1 MKKLIILLLILSA
14 LQGSCMLMLPRN
26 DVRLGMSERQF
37 LRRHPQAV
45 ISSLDRNIKVYRLQ
59 RDDYFFA
66 LATFENGKLIQVEE
80 RELPRRWPG
89 PGEIFFEQQEP
100 RP

>member
-1 MKKLIILLLILSA
+1 MKRLIILLLFMSVFL
-14 LQGSCMLMLPRN
+14 GSCIFMLPRN
-26 DVRLGMSERQF
+26 DVRIGMSERQF

-66 LATFENGKLIQVEE
+66 LATFEEGRLVHVEE

-89 PGEIFFEQQEP
+89 PGEIYFDQPQP